1 MQRHGLTAVFIT
13 GLLLVAPGSY
23 AADPN
28 NGQALYEA
36 NCTSCHVKLM
46 GGDKYAIHT
55 RPNSIIHSLDS
66 LKKRVKFCE
75 SSNGMNWNDSQI
87 DDVVAYLNQAFYK
100 FK

>member
-1 MQRHGLTAVFIT
+1 MKRYGFKALSIAVLLALAPLT
-13 GLLLVAPGSY
+13 Y
-23 AADPN
+23 AADAK

-55 RPNSIIHSLDS
+55 RANSIIHSLDS

-75 SSNGMNWNDSQI
+75 SSNGMNWNDTQI
-87 DDVVAYLNQAFYK
+87 GDVVTYLNEAFYK

>member
-1 MQRHGLTAVFIT
+1 MKCYGFKILVIA
-13 GLLLVAPGSY
+13 GLLALAPLAY
-23 AADPN
+23 AADAK

-75 SSNGMNWNDSQI
+75 SSNGINWNDTQI
-87 DDVVAYLNQAFYK
+87 DDVAAYLNEAFYK

>member
-1 MQRHGLTAVFIT
+1 MKIFATLSIAV
-13 GLLLVAPGSY
+13 LSALAPLSY
-23 AADPN
+23 AADAS

-75 SSNGMNWNDSQI
+75 SSNGVNWNDAQI
-87 DDVVAYLNQAFYK
+87 EDVVTYLNQAFYK

>member
-1 MQRHGLTAVFIT
+1 MKRYGFKILVIA
-13 GLLLVAPGSY
+13 GLLAIAPLTY
-23 AADPN
+23 AADA

-36 NCTSCHVKLM
+36 HCTSCHVKLM

-55 RPNSIIHSLDS
+55 RTNSIIHSLDS

-75 SSNGMNWNDSQI
+75 SNNGMNWNDAQI
-87 DDVVAYLNQAFYK
+87 DDVATYLNEAFYK

>member
-1 MQRHGLTAVFIT
+1 MKCYGFQILVIA
-13 GLLLVAPGSY
+13 GLLALAPLAY
-23 AADPN
+23 AADAK

-75 SSNGMNWNDSQI
+75 SSNGINWNDTQI
-87 DDVVAYLNQAFYK
+87 DDVAAYLNEAFYK